1 MRFEAFYG
9 VQLLGE
15 LLSLFTCGAVLVALG
30 SIGASQSLLCIP
42 LEPLCWQHL
51 TSL

>member
-15 LLSLFTCGAVLVALG
+15 LLSLFTCGAVYVVLA
-30 SIGASQSLLCIP
+30 SIGSR
-42 LEPLCWQHL
+42 
-51 TSL
+51 